1 MSVVESLEGS
11 LITCLLNVHANTY
24 IKHPSKI
31 RLKNGI
37 LPMEQTVVRSVIL
50 SNCCEGL
57 YHPTDWTWSMCCLPL
72 SLCKELHLAEE

>member
-11 LITCLLNVHANTY
+11 LITRLLNVHANPY

-31 RLKNGI
+31 KLKNGI

-50 SNCCEGL
+50 DKSVIAGRVCTTL
-57 YHPTDWTWSMCCLPL
+57 WTGPRVRAVSCSDVLV
-72 SLCKELHLAEE
+72 